1 MQVLLQV
8 HPLVFV
14 QSRSFLW
21 DSGWI
26 MLSKLEKRAAG
37 GGVERKNEDYLRYKE
52 PSHSPV
58 DMAVNSN

>member
-1 MQVLLQV
+1 
-8 HPLVFV
+8 
-14 QSRSFLW
+14 
-21 DSGWI
+21 